1 MIILSNGHTEQFFSC
16 YQEVVDFIGNSEFN
30 AVISGDHSQYT
41 LSYLPITQN
50 NAPLAQM
57 DRATAF

>member
-30 AVISGDHSQYT
+30 AVLRGEHSQYS
-41 LSYLPITQN
+41 LSYLN
-50 NAPLAQM
+50 GM
-57 DRATAF
+57 

>member
-30 AVISGDHSQYT
+30 AVLRGEHSQYS
-41 LSYLPITQN
+41 LSYLNVT
-50 NAPLAQM
+50 
-57 DRATAF
+57 